1 MKRTRREWG
10 MVVLGFAVGFMLGE
24 VRQAFQPN
32 AVVAW
37 VLGALTLGALTLA
50 CLVAGFYLLR

>member
-1 MKRTRREWG
+1 